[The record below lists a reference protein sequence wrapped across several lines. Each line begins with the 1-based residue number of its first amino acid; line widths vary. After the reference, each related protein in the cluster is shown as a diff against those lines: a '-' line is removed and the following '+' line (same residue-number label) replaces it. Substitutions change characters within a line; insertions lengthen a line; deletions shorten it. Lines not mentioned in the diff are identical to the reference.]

1 MRGATAGHEGSLDVR
16 ILRALRSR
24 EEGVCGADL
33 AEELGVSRAAVWARI
48 EELRRLG
55 YAIEASP
62 HLGYRLRSAPDVLHG
77 DDLLARLGPV
87 RVIGRDVRVFESTTS
102 TNDVVEKLARDG
114 VAEGVVVMAETQS
127 RGRGRLGRTW
137 LSPRGKGLW
146 MSVLLRPALG
156 SGSVTRLTIAAA
168 TALARAIEGSAG
180 LRADIK
186 WPNDLLLG
194 GRKAGGILL
203 ELHAEL
209 DRVRYVIMGLGVN
222 VNQTASEFSTELAGT
237 ATSLRVEAGRIHSRS
252 DLAVALLREL
262 DRDYARALTGEFE
275 ALAREWE
282 ARCTTLGRRVV
293 IEEGP
298 RRLEGRAESLDA
310 DGALLLRTEH
320 GHLERVIGGT
330 VTMEQ

>member
-1 MRGATAGHEGSLDVR
+1 MRGDAVGHEGSLDVQ
-16 ILRALRSR
+16 ILRALRSC
-24 EEGVCGADL
+24 GDGICGAEL

-55 YAIEASP
+55 YEIEASP
-62 HLGYRLRSAPDVLHG
+62 HLGYRLRSTPDVLHG
-77 DDLLARLGPV
+77 DDLLARLGRA

-102 TNDVVEKLARDG
+102 TNDVVERLARDG
-114 VAEGVVVMAETQS
+114 VPEGVVVMAETQS
-127 RGRGRLGRTW
+127 RGRGRMGRSW

-146 MSVLLRPALG
+146 MSVLLRPVLG
-156 SGSVTRLTIAAA
+156 SASVTRLTIAAA
-168 TALARAIEGSAG
+168 TALARAIDRSAG
-180 LRADIK
+180 LRAGVK

-222 VNQTASEFSTELAGT
+222 VNQTASEFPAELRRT
-237 ATSLRVEAGRIHSRS
+237 ATSLRIEAGRMVSRS
-252 DLAVALLREL
+252 DLAVMLLREL
-262 DRDYARALTGEFE
+262 DRDYARAMTGEFE

-282 ARCTTLGRRVV
+282 ARCTTLGRWVV
-293 IEEGP
+293 IQEGT
-298 RRLEGRAESLDA
+298 RRLQGRAETLDA
-310 DGALLLRTEH
+310 DGALLLRTQH

-330 VTMEQ
+330 VTVER